1 MESFTN
7 KENKNKCSSYFDKM
21 KNVAKFKIKLKETMN
36 LLNKS
41 VNLGKKTF
49 K

>member
-1 MESFTN
+1 MENEKDS
-7 KENKNKCSSYFDKM
+7 KNNISDYFEKM

-41 VNLGKKTF
+41 VNLGK
-49 K
+49 